1 MQNLL
6 TALQNTHKERRGTVN
21 VLVASQKLESFAF
34 KYAKIHFKENQSGI
48 FSEENYGMLI
58 CSVAI
63 SSQGRVIS
71 VSEVFTNCGD

>member
-6 TALQNTHKERRGTVN
+6 SALQNTHKERRGTVN

-48 FSEENYGMLI
+48 FSEENYGMSTY
-58 CSVAI
+58 SVAI
-63 SSQGRVIS
+63 SPRGRVKSLSAWGI
-71 VSEVFTNCGD
+71 